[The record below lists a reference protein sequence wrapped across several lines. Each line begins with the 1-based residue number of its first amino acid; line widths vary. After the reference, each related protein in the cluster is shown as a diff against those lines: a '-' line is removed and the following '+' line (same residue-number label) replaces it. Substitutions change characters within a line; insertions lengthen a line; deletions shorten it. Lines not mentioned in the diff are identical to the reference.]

1 MTGMHS
7 KDYGISV
14 KCSRTYPLPNVVP
27 RSTILI
33 FHPKGELHM
42 RVGVLGS
49 GMVAQGLSARL
60 AELGHNV
67 VIGTR
72 DADKLRGWQSSNQRV
87 LIGSF
92 AETAA
97 HGEMVINATNGAASL
112 SALSMAGDENLTD
125 KILVDVSNPL
135 DFSDGFPPSLT
146 VFGKDSL
153 AEQIQ
158 RAFPMAKVVK
168 TLNTVTARVMT
179 HPLEVANGDH
189 HVFISANDLEAK
201 GHVTDVHKSIR
212 IIMGKT
218 LWRDEHRHAQHE
230 GHEIKLISS
239 RRTEIAPSTATCI
252 MLSPEQTFLSR
263 GGSSHFVLVPDLL
276 HPQEYLQT

>member
-1 MTGMHS
+1 M
-7 KDYGISV
+7 KI
-14 KCSRTYPLPNVVP
+14 
-27 RSTILI
+27 
-33 FHPKGELHM
+33 
-42 RVGVLGS
+42 GVLGS

-97 HGEMVINATNGAASL
+97 HGDIVINATNGAGSL
-112 SALSMAGDENLTD
+112 SALTMAGDENLAD
-125 KILVDVSNPL
+125 KILIDVSNPL

-158 RAFPMAKVVK
+158 RAFPMTKVVK

-179 HPLEVANGDH
+179 HPLEIANGDH
-189 HVFISANDLEAK
+189 HVFISGNDADAK
-201 GHVTDVHKSIR
+201 NQVTELLRSFGWINVFDLGDI
-212 IIMGKT
+212 
-218 LWRDEHRHAQHE
+218 
-230 GHEIKLISS
+230 
-239 RRTEIAPSTATCI
+239 STARGAEAYVLLWVRLYGALNTGMINIKI
-252 MLSPEQTFLSR
+252 MK
-263 GGSSHFVLVPDLL
+263 
-276 HPQEYLQT
+276 

>member
-1 MTGMHS
+1 
-7 KDYGISV
+7 
-14 KCSRTYPLPNVVP
+14 
-27 RSTILI
+27 
-33 FHPKGELHM
+33 
-42 RVGVLGS
+42 
-49 GMVAQGLSARL
+49 MVAQGLSARL

-97 HGEMVINATNGAASL
+97 HGDMVINATNGAGSL
-112 SALSMAGDENLTD
+112 SALTMAGDENLAD
-125 KILVDVSNPL
+125 KVLIDVSNPL

-158 RAFPMAKVVK
+158 RAFPMTKVVK

-189 HVFISANDLEAK
+189 HVFISGNDADAK
-201 GHVTDVHKSIR
+201 SQVIELLRSFGWINIFDLGDI
-212 IIMGKT
+212 
-218 LWRDEHRHAQHE
+218 
-230 GHEIKLISS
+230 
-239 RRTEIAPSTATCI
+239 STARGAEAYVLLWVRLYGALNTGMINVKI
-252 MLSPEQTFLSR
+252 MK
-263 GGSSHFVLVPDLL
+263 
-276 HPQEYLQT
+276 

>member
-1 MTGMHS
+1 M
-7 KDYGISV
+7 KI
-14 KCSRTYPLPNVVP
+14 
-27 RSTILI
+27 
-33 FHPKGELHM
+33 
-42 RVGVLGS
+42 GVLGS
-49 GMVAQGLSARL
+49 GMAAQGLSARL

-97 HGEMVINATNGAASL
+97 HGDIVINATNGAGSL
-112 SALSMAGDENLTD
+112 SALTMAGDENLAD
-125 KILVDVSNPL
+125 KILIDVSNPL

-158 RAFPMAKVVK
+158 RAFPMTKVVK

-189 HVFISANDLEAK
+189 HVFISGNDADAK
-201 GHVTDVHKSIR
+201 NQVTELLRSFGWINVFDLGDI
-212 IIMGKT
+212 
-218 LWRDEHRHAQHE
+218 
-230 GHEIKLISS
+230 
-239 RRTEIAPSTATCI
+239 STARGAEAYVLLWVRLYGALNTSMINVKI
-252 MLSPEQTFLSR
+252 MK
-263 GGSSHFVLVPDLL
+263 
-276 HPQEYLQT
+276 

>member
-1 MTGMHS
+1 
-7 KDYGISV
+7 
-14 KCSRTYPLPNVVP
+14 
-27 RSTILI
+27 
-33 FHPKGELHM
+33 
-42 RVGVLGS
+42 
-49 GMVAQGLSARL
+49 MVAQGLSARL

-97 HGEMVINATNGAASL
+97 HGDLVINATNGAGSL
-112 SALSMAGDENLTD
+112 SALTMAGDENLAD
-125 KILVDVSNPL
+125 KILIDVSNPL

-158 RAFPMAKVVK
+158 RAFPMTKVVK

-189 HVFISANDLEAK
+189 HVFISGNETDAKSQVTELLRSFGWINVFDL
-201 GHVTDVHKSIR
+201 GDI
-212 IIMGKT
+212 
-218 LWRDEHRHAQHE
+218 
-230 GHEIKLISS
+230 
-239 RRTEIAPSTATCI
+239 STARGAEAYVLLWVRLYGALNTSMINVKI
-252 MLSPEQTFLSR
+252 MK
-263 GGSSHFVLVPDLL
+263 
-276 HPQEYLQT
+276 

>member
-1 MTGMHS
+1 
-7 KDYGISV
+7 
-14 KCSRTYPLPNVVP
+14 
-27 RSTILI
+27 
-33 FHPKGELHM
+33 
-42 RVGVLGS
+42 
-49 GMVAQGLSARL
+49 MVAQGLSARL

-97 HGEMVINATNGAASL
+97 HGDMVINATNGAASL
-112 SALSMAGDENLTD
+112 SALTMAGEENLAD
-125 KILVDVSNPL
+125 KILIDVSNPL

-158 RAFPMAKVVK
+158 RAFPMTKVVK

-189 HVFISANDLEAK
+189 HVFISGNDADAK
-201 GHVTDVHKSIR
+201 SQVIELLRSFGWINIFDLGDI
-212 IIMGKT
+212 
-218 LWRDEHRHAQHE
+218 
-230 GHEIKLISS
+230 
-239 RRTEIAPSTATCI
+239 STARGAEAYVLLWVRLYGALNTGMINIKI
-252 MLSPEQTFLSR
+252 MK
-263 GGSSHFVLVPDLL
+263 
-276 HPQEYLQT
+276 

>member
-1 MTGMHS
+1 
-7 KDYGISV
+7 
-14 KCSRTYPLPNVVP
+14 
-27 RSTILI
+27 
-33 FHPKGELHM
+33 M
-42 RVGVLGS
+42 RIGVLGS

-97 HGEMVINATNGAASL
+97 HGDMVINATNGAGSL
-112 SALSMAGDENLTD
+112 NALALAGDVNLAD

-135 DFSDGFPPSLT
+135 DFSNGFPPSLT
-146 VFGKDSL
+146 VSGTDSL

-158 RAFPMAKVVK
+158 RAFPNSRVVK

-189 HVFISANDLEAK
+189 HVFISSNDMDAK
-201 GHVTDVHKSIR
+201 APVTEMLRSFGWIHIFDL
-212 IIMGKT
+212 GD
-218 LWRDEHRHAQHE
+218 L
-230 GHEIKLISS
+230 
-239 RRTEIAPSTATCI
+239 STARGTEAYLLLWVRLYGAMNTGMINVKI
-252 MLSPEQTFLSR
+252 MK
-263 GGSSHFVLVPDLL
+263 
-276 HPQEYLQT
+276 